1 MKLEVLKCVCFKET
15 CESGSGGY
23 DGMPHLQTMSDMN
36 FQEAYCPNC
45 GRGGFF
51 QYKSAY
57 LALKAWNVMQEGL
70 RSPYSAAFY
79 DDEEKEKQDN

>member
-1 MKLEVLKCVCFKET
+1 MKLKVLLCVCSENSDEYSVYT
-15 CESGSGGY
+15 
-23 DGMPHLQTMSDMN
+23 GMPCLKVTSDMN
-36 FQEAYCPNC
+36 FWEAFCPNC
-45 GRGGFF
+45 GRGGLF

-79 DDEEKEKQDN
+79 EGKENQEVDNND